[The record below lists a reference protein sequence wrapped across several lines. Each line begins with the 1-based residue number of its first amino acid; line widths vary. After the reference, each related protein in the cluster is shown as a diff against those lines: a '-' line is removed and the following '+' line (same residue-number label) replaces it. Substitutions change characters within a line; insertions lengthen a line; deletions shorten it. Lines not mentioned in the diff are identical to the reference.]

1 MDEVRLIP
9 LADIIEP
16 KSVLR
21 LVDRNAIEYLEL
33 RDSVREFGFTDS
45 ISVRPSNELPE
56 KFEIIE
62 GLHRVCVAQDLALPA
77 IPCIIKHGV
86 EDDDVLILQIQAQA
100 QGVEVRP
107 VEYARQ
113 IKAILTRKPEMT
125 ELELSFRLKKSP
137 TWVNWLLGLL
147 RLPPDI
153 QKSVNRGEM
162 PIRSG
167 YMLSRMPRVLQRQ
180 YFEQAKTLSASQFQ
194 RLAAGV
200 IKDFKDAVRLGAMEQ
215 FYVREFTPQSY
226 LRHLKEILA
235 EVTHHHA
242 GPSLIASLG
251 CKTALDGFY
260 AALQWVVHLDPES
273 IEEQRATAQARQRT
287 QFQED
292 IDDPEE

>member
-33 RDSVREFGFTDS
+33 RDSVRAFGFTDS
-45 ISVRPSNELPE
+45 ISVRPANELPG

-62 GLHRVCVAQDLALPA
+62 GLHRYCVAQDINLPT

-86 EDDDVLILQIQAQA
+86 EDDDVLILQIQAQV

-107 VEYARQ
+107 VEYAKQ

-137 TWVNWLLGLL
+137 IWINRLLGLL
-147 RLPPDI
+147 KLHPDI
-153 QKSVNRGEM
+153 QKSVDRGEM
-162 PIRSG
+162 SIRSG
-167 YMLSRMPRVLQRQ
+167 YMLSRMPRRLQRE
-180 YFEQAKTLSASQFQ
+180 YFQQARELSSNEFQ
-194 RLAAGV
+194 QLAAGV
-200 IKDFKDAVRLGAMEQ
+200 IKNFKDAVRLGAMEQ
-215 FYVREFTPQSY
+215 FYAQEFTPHSY

-273 IEEQRATAQARQRT
+273 VEEQRKKAQARQRT

-292 IDDPEE
+292 LDDPEE